1 MPKVGRFVVD
11 PGAGAD
17 CQATLDNGE
26 KILVSHD
33 QGGFEGGRVTIT
45 TIRWW
50 DLAAANT
57 LLSLDLDNP
66 SRPGGAGPAHGWR
79 TPEKRAGDAA
89 PRRRGVGPGLPFS
102 RRGEAMVLLVPA
114 SE

>member
-1 MPKVGRFVVD
+1 MPRVGRFVVD

-17 CQATLDNGE
+17 CQVTLDNGE
-26 KILVSHD
+26 KILVSHDQGYD

-45 TIRWW
+45 TIRRW
-50 DLAAANT
+50 DLAAADT

-79 TPEKRAGDAA
+79 TPETRAGDAA
-89 PRRRGVGPGLPFS
+89 LAPSWSGSGTAVLPT
-102 RRGEAMVLLVPA
+102 R
-114 SE
+114 